1 MMSGKSSHYFCHCNH
16 FQYSLLFVTGKQFSL
31 DSRMDLVVQGIDP
44 SIVKNGVEEK
54 AITEDCEDSWEGT
67 KGR

>member
-1 MMSGKSSHYFCHCNH
+1 
-16 FQYSLLFVTGKQFSL
+16 
-31 DSRMDLVVQGIDP
+31 MDLVVQGIDP
-44 SIVKNGVEEK
+44 SKVKNGLEEK